1 MSNVAQRTEK
11 LTFSSR
17 ILEVES
23 FVSTDVIL
31 ATVISAHSGVAT
43 RETVL
48 TRQANSELPQLLS
61 LP

>member
-1 MSNVAQRTEK
+1 MMAREVKKK

-31 ATVISAHSGVAT
+31 AYVVRAHSRVPT
-43 RETVL
+43 KEISL
-48 TRQANSELPQLLS
+48 TRQARFEYSQPLFLP
-61 LP
+61 